1 VCFSV
6 VSLMSYVDQDL
17 SLAAYVSHI
26 TSVCFFHLRQLRLI
40 LRCLTTDATHAFV
53 RALIHSRLDY
63 CNGLFAGL
71 PAVQFARLQSVLR
84 AAARYVLGLP
94 GRAPVSAV
102 TSDSLHWLSFP
113 QRVTFKLC
121 LMTYKCL
128 HGLAPTYLSQSCV
141 PVAAVTGR
149 SRLRSADDRM
159 LYVPLTQTV
168 TGPRAFSSS
177 GPSSWKLT

>member
-1 VCFSV
+1 MTSLTDVMKIRSSV
-6 VSLMSYVDQDL
+6 SSDVLV
-17 SLAAYVSHI
+17 
-26 TSVCFFHLRQLRLI
+26 
-40 LRCLTTDATHAFV
+40 TTDAAHALV
-53 RALIHSRLDY
+53 RSLIHSRLDY

-71 PAVQFARLQSVLR
+71 PAVQFARLQSVLLLHDLYLGCQ
-84 AAARYVLGLP
+84 AVLQSQQSCLTHYIGSVFLSQSLLSC
-94 GRAPVSAV
+94 VSWR
-102 TSDSLHWLSFP
+102 TS
-113 QRVTFKLC
+113 VC
-121 LMTYKCL
+121 MVCM
-128 HGLAPTYLSQSCV
+128 APTYLSQSCV